1 MNHPRLTE
9 YYFTG
14 TLFSSTKGIRG
25 DWWYQVLYGKKSLF
39 GDVYE
44 IVTEIHGREKLEI
57 LIGEYDL
64 LTQMLYE
71 NVQM

>member
-1 MNHPRLTE
+1 MKHTRLTE

-25 DWWYQVLYGKKSLF
+25 NRGDQVLYGKKPLF
-39 GDVYE
+39 GGVYE

-57 LIGEYDL
+57 FISEYDL
-64 LTQMLYE
+64 LTHMLYE
-71 NVQM
+71 SVQM